1 MLLGWFGGVML
12 DVWFDERFR
21 AAGARSFMFS
31 PVRIAMSVVLWAILG
46 LGVGWQTAGLWVV
59 TVLVIEW
66 PMREMT
72 RPMARGLALNRLEA
86 WMCTAVYAVAVAAWS
101 AAGALLWA
109 SDHPACQ
116 LVGAAFFA
124 GHLLYIDTHHGRS
137 LGALIPALPALAAP
151 ALAPLIIPHYHGV
164 DQVLVEVTMLAVVA
178 HAAVSIV
185 VNFNEARQLM
195 RANAGMV
202 RARDEAET
210 ANRAKSAF
218 LATMSHEIRTPLNGV
233 LGMAQAIAAEP
244 QLPGQVRA
252 QVAVIRASGEGLLA
266 ILNDILDLSRVE
278 AGKIELES
286 LEFDLVA
293 LAAGARETFAP
304 LAEDKGV
311 AMTLEVGE
319 GVAGVYLGDP
329 TRLRQILHNL
339 ISNALKFTDEGAIRV
354 ALARTDETVRMTV
367 SDSGV
372 GIEAEVLAR
381 LFGKFEQAD
390 ASTTRRYGGAGLGL
404 SICRELAELMGGTIS
419 AASETG
425 LGATFTVSLPL
436 PWLGEA
442 LAPVEAEPVA
452 GFAPIRPLRVLA
464 AEDNAVNQLV
474 LRTLLAQVG
483 VEPVI
488 VADGRAAVEAWAREP
503 WDLILMDVQM
513 PVMDG
518 PSAARAIRA
527 AEAQSGRARTPI
539 VALTANAMSYQ
550 VAEYAAAGM
559 DGHVAKPIEA
569 AELYAALQ
577 RADGPAEAGV
587 ADAAAAA

>member
-1 MLLGWFGGVML
+1 
-12 DVWFDERFR
+12 
-21 AAGARSFMFS
+21 
-31 PVRIAMSVVLWAILG
+31 
-46 LGVGWQTAGLWVV
+46 
-59 TVLVIEW
+59 
-66 PMREMT
+66 
-72 RPMARGLALNRLEA
+72 
-86 WMCTAVYAVAVAAWS
+86 
-101 AAGALLWA
+101 
-109 SDHPACQ
+109 
-116 LVGAAFFA
+116 
-124 GHLLYIDTHHGRS
+124 
-137 LGALIPALPALAAP
+137 
-151 ALAPLIIPHYHGV
+151 
-164 DQVLVEVTMLAVVA
+164 
-178 HAAVSIV
+178 
-185 VNFNEARQLM
+185 
-195 RANAGMV
+195 MV

-252 QVAVIRASGEGLLA
+252 QVGVIRASGEGLLA

-311 AMTLEVGE
+311 AMTLEVGQ
-319 GVAGVYLGDP
+319 GVAGVYRGDP

-339 ISNALKFTDEGAIRV
+339 ISNALKFTDEGSIRV
-354 ALARTDETVRMTV
+354 ALARSDEAVQVTV

-404 SICRELAELMGGTIS
+404 SICRELAELMGGTIE
-419 AASETG
+419 AESEAG
-425 LGATFTVSLPL
+425 RGATFTVSLPL

-442 LAPVEAEPVA
+442 PEPVEAEPA
-452 GFAPIRPLRVLA
+452 APDFTPVRPLRVLA

-474 LRTLLAQVG
+474 LKALLAQVG
-483 VEPVI
+483 VEPVM

-527 AEAQSGRARTPI
+527 AEAESGRTRTPI

-550 VAEYAAAGM
+550 VAEYVAAGM

-569 AELYAALQ
+569 AQLYAALQ
-577 RADGPAEAGV
+577 QADGLAEAEV
-587 ADAAAAA
+587 ADAAAA